1 MLPQTEQSPPHIPNT
16 FSIQDWI
23 NMYITHQNKTQSRCP
38 TCMSIWHTQ
47 AAYCHTSPFL
57 HFEIPPD
64 MSQHVLPSNYLQ
76 LTNINSQNI
85 SYKLKAIIYL
95 GGFHFTARLI
105 EENGKT
111 WAYDSQINRGI
122 ADEDQNT
129 I

>member
-1 MLPQTEQSPPHIPNT
+1 
-16 FSIQDWI
+16 
-23 NMYITHQNKTQSRCP
+23 
-38 TCMSIWHTQ
+38 MSIWHTQ

-129 I
+129 IQNQTELTKLQNRQAYIYLYQFSSTEN